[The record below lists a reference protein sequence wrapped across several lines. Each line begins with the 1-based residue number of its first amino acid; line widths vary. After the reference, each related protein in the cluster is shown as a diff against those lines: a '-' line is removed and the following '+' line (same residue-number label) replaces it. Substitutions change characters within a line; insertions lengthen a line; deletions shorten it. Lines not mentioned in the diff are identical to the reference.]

1 MTSVASST
9 DTPKAP
15 GLGTLLGLAW
25 PVVISRASQVV
36 VGLSDAWMVA
46 HLGETSL
53 AATTTGAM
61 NAFTLFIFPMGIVFI
76 VGSYASQLFGKGDG
90 PGAIRY
96 GVYGLLVAC
105 FAQLLALAS
114 VPFTGPAMNLFS
126 YSPDVRALI
135 ADYMRIRLLASGLV
149 VGIEALGGYYGGLGN
164 TRLPMLVN
172 IVAMVLNVFGNWLL
186 IDGHLGLPAM
196 GVRGAALAS
205 VLSTLTAFLI
215 VLARFAR
222 DARPFMGWLPRL
234 RLGEFARMMR
244 FGVPSGL
251 NWLLE
256 FLAFMFFVNVVVAGL
271 GTTALAAFMAV
282 IQINSFSFMPA
293 FAVASAGAI
302 LAGQAIGA
310 GHKDH
315 VPAIARLTVKVNTLW
330 QGLVGAVYLVIPG
343 LLFAPFA
350 PNETDGALLA
360 RTGARLLMLSAT
372 WQLFDAVATSMAE
385 ILRAAG
391 DTTFTLWAR
400 VSLAWAVFV
409 PGAYVSTRYLGW
421 AESGA
426 VAWMT
431 TYIGL
436 LATLLVLRFV
446 RGAWRRIEITQPAP
460 TG

>member
-1 MTSVASST
+1 MTQVASST
-9 DTPKAP
+9 NRPRAP
-15 GLGTLLGLAW
+15 GLATLLQLAW

-36 VGLSDAWMVA
+36 VGISDAVMVA
-46 HLGETSL
+46 HLGEASL

-90 PGAIRY
+90 PGATRY
-96 GVYGLLVAC
+96 GVYGLLVALL
-105 FAQLLALAS
+105 AQLLAFAS
-114 VPFTGPAMNLFS
+114 VPFAAQAMDLFS

-135 ADYMRIRLLASGLV
+135 AEYLSIRLLSSGLV

-164 TRLPMLVN
+164 TRLPMMVN

-205 VLSTLTAFLI
+205 VLATLVAFLI
-215 VLARFAR
+215 VLGRFAY
-222 DARPFMGWLPRL
+222 DARPFMGWLPHL
-234 RLGEFARMMR
+234 RRSEFLRMLR

-256 FLAFMFFVNVVVAGL
+256 FLAFTFFVNVIVAGL
-271 GTTALAAFMAV
+271 GTTALAALMAV

-310 GHKDH
+310 GNKDH
-315 VPAIARLTVKVNTLW
+315 VPAIASLTVKVNAVW
-330 QGLVGAVYLVIPG
+330 QGLVGLVYVAIPA

-350 PNETDGALLA
+350 PNATEGAQLA
-360 RTGARLLMLSAT
+360 ATGTRLLMLSAT

-391 DTTFTLWAR
+391 DTAFTLWAR
-400 VSLAWAVFV
+400 VILAWAVFV
-409 PGAYVSTRYLGW
+409 PGAYLSTRYWGW

-426 VAWMT
+426 VTWMT

-436 LATLLVLRFV
+436 LATVLVVRFL
-446 RGAWRRIEITQPAP
+446 RGAWRKIELTQPAMD
-460 TG
+460 